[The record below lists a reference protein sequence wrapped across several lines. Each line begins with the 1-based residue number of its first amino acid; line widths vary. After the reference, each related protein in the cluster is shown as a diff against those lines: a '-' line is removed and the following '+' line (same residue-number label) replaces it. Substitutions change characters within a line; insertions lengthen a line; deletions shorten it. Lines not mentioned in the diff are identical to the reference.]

1 MLNPIDLK
9 KSTRLTD
16 EEIKA
21 TFSGVMNTPLG
32 TESCFLNSFATAVL
46 AATRRDFMIL
56 RPTALIL
63 IAKYHLAAQA
73 AEGAN
78 NANQERRAG

>member
-9 KSTRLTD
+9 KSARLSD
-16 EEIKA
+16 EEIKIA
-21 TFSGVMNTPLG
+21 FTRVPIESDNRFL
-32 TESCFLNSFATAVL
+32 SCFANAVL

-63 IAKYHLAAQA
+63 IAKYHLAAGA
-73 AEGAN
+73 AEGVN
-78 NANQERRAG
+78 DGNQDQRRAG